1 MAVFTSST
9 LTGARL
15 YFLGIGGIAMGSV
28 ALACHHDGAIVSG
41 CDSGIYPPMSTMLA
55 QSGIS
60 FAEQYSPEHI
70 LAFQPDAVVV
80 GNAISRGNPALEAA
94 LDANLP
100 LISMPELL
108 RWHFLQHR
116 TRIVV
121 SGTHGKTTT
130 TSMIAWILRSCGLP
144 SGYLIGGAVEQLG
157 ASCVRAPVGGLFVLE
172 GDEYDTAFFDKRSKF
187 LHTMPHVL
195 VITSIEYDHA
205 DIFPT
210 YASVRATFEQLVRL
224 VPRNGLI
231 VAAGDD
237 PGARS
242 VVDRSIAPVLRYGMS
257 DGSQLRARIVEC
269 NEERTTFAVE
279 EGTTH
284 YGTFTLRMHG
294 AHNVR
299 NATAAIAVARHLGL
313 DRIRI
318 AEVLEAFVPPKR
330 RFEILCTWHG
340 ATVVDDFA
348 HHPTAIKATLDA
360 ARQRF
365 PNRRMVVCFEPR
377 SNTSVRSVF
386 QREFADALANADVV
400 VLCPVYRAER
410 YAPTER
416 LDRER
421 LQRDLDARGVP
432 CILVPDSSD
441 WGDAAR
447 AILSDTVQNGD
458 VLLLFSNGNIGGLR
472 QSLCS
477 DPQSSAPPQA

>member
-1 MAVFTSST
+1 
-9 LTGARL
+9 
-15 YFLGIGGIAMGSV
+15 
-28 ALACHHDGAIVSG
+28 
-41 CDSGIYPPMSTMLA
+41 
-55 QSGIS
+55 
-60 FAEQYSPEHI
+60 
-70 LAFQPDAVVV
+70 
-80 GNAISRGNPALEAA
+80 
-94 LDANLP
+94 
-100 LISMPELL
+100 
-108 RWHFLQHR
+108 
-116 TRIVV
+116 
-121 SGTHGKTTT
+121 
-130 TSMIAWILRSCGLP
+130 
-144 SGYLIGGAVEQLG
+144 
-157 ASCVRAPVGGLFVLE
+157 
-172 GDEYDTAFFDKRSKF
+172 
-187 LHTMPHVL
+187 MPHVL

>member
-1 MAVFTSST
+1 MAILTSST
-9 LTGARL
+9 LKGNRL

-41 CDSGIYPPMSTMLA
+41 CDSGIYPPMSTMLDR
-55 QSGIS
+55 SGIA
-60 FAEQYSPEHI
+60 FAEHYSQEHL
-70 LAFQPDAVVV
+70 LAFQPDAVIV

-116 TRIVV
+116 TRIVI

-144 SGYLIGGAVEQLG
+144 TGHLIGGAVDQLG

-210 YASVRATFEQLVRL
+210 FESVRGAFEQLVRL
-224 VPRNGLI
+224 VPRSGLI

-237 PGARS
+237 PGVCSVAERS
-242 VVDRSIAPVLRYGMS
+242 LAPVLRYGMGA
-257 DGSQLRARIVEC
+257 GSQLRASIVEC
-269 NEERTTFAVE
+269 NEERTTFAIE

-313 DRIRI
+313 DRTSI
-318 AEVLEAFVPPKR
+318 AEALETFEPPKR

-360 ARQRF
+360 ARLRF
-365 PNRRMVVCFEPR
+365 PNRRVVVCFEPR
-377 SNTSVRSVF
+377 SNTSVRSIF
-386 QREFADALANADVV
+386 QREFADALAGADVV

-410 YAPTER
+410 YAPPER

-421 LQRDLDARGVP
+421 LQRDLHARSVP
-432 CILVPDSSD
+432 CIVVPDSNN

-447 AILSDTVQNGD
+447 AILSDTVQRND
-458 VLLLFSNGNIGGLR
+458 VLLLLSNGNIGGLR
-472 QSLCS
+472 QLLCTEAASLT
-477 DPQSSAPPQA
+477 AARA

>member
-1 MAVFTSST
+1 MAVLTAST
-9 LTGARL
+9 LKGNRL

-28 ALACHHDGAIVSG
+28 AIACHHGGATVSG
-41 CDSGIYPPMSTMLA
+41 CDGSIYPPMSTMLA
-55 QSGIS
+55 RSGIP
-60 FAEQYSPEHI
+60 FAQDYSQEHL
-70 LAFQPDAVVV
+70 LAFQPDAVIV

-100 LISMPELL
+100 LVSMPELL
-108 RWHFLQHR
+108 RWHFLHHR

-144 SGYLIGGAVEQLG
+144 TGYLIGGAVEQLG
-157 ASCVRAPVGGLFVLE
+157 ASCTSAPEGGFFVLE

-187 LHTMPHVL
+187 LHSMPHVL
-195 VITSIEYDHA
+195 VITCIEYDHA

-210 YASVRATFEQLVRL
+210 YESVRAAFEQLVRL
-224 VPRNGLI
+224 VPRSGLI
-231 VAAGDD
+231 VALGDD
-237 PGARS
+237 PGATS
-242 VVDRSIAPVLRYGMS
+242 VTEHSLAPVLSYGMGA
-257 DGSQLRARIVEC
+257 GSQLRAWIVEC
-269 NEERTTFAVE
+269 NEERTTFAIE

-313 DRIRI
+313 DRTSI
-318 AEVLEAFVPPKR
+318 AEALETFEPPKR
-330 RFEILCTWHG
+330 RFEILCTWRG

-348 HHPTAIKATLDA
+348 HHPTAINATLDA

-365 PNRRMVVCFEPR
+365 PNRRIVVCFEPR

-386 QREFADALANADVV
+386 QREFAEALAGADVV
-400 VLCPVYRAER
+400 IVCPVYRAER
-410 YAPTER
+410 YSRAER

-421 LQRDLDARGVP
+421 LQRDLHARGVP
-432 CILVPDSSD
+432 CILVPDSSTWSD
-441 WGDAAR
+441 TAK
-447 AILSDTVQNGD
+447 AILSETVHSGD
-458 VLLLFSNGNIGGLR
+458 VLLLLSNGNIGGLR
-472 QSLCS
+472 QLLCAEAAL
-477 DPQSSAPPQA
+477 PTAAQA